1 MIRTASS
8 TCCRPGNQRRRS
20 SFLICTLR
28 VVAAVPAQIS
38 SHGIARMNLRKGP
51 HQPAQADGALVG
63 ARRGQ
68 GARCRRSLGAGELVR
83 SVAYAPGLGR
93 TRPFTRESAHG
104 ERCRSARVVLPAGAL
119 GASRN
124 IGAVVGRPQP
134 RHNQHRHL
142 RALGQPQW
150 LCVCCHIPPT
160 WTGSSHC
167 LPTLLRRC
175 RPRSA
180 QALCHR
186 SPRHIVRRRPVPS
199 QAREHDDVGTACA
212 LLANTGV
219 GLG

>member
-1 MIRTASS
+1 M
-8 TCCRPGNQRRRS
+8 
-20 SFLICTLR
+20 
-28 VVAAVPAQIS
+28 
-38 SHGIARMNLRKGP
+38 
-51 HQPAQADGALVG
+51 
-63 ARRGQ
+63 

-83 SVAYAPGLGR
+83 SVAYARGLGR

-150 LCVCCHIPPT
+150 LCVSCHIPPT

-186 SPRHIVRRRPVPS
+186 SPGISFGAGLCRAKRASTTMSAQRARCSPTPASGWVDAASCRPVTLRRRTQEFTTPPW
-199 QAREHDDVGTACA
+199 RCA
-212 LLANTGV
+212 GR
-219 GLG
+219 G

>member
-8 TCCRPGNQRRRS
+8 ACCRPGNQRRRS

-63 ARRGQ
+63 ASRGQ

-83 SVAYAPGLGR
+83 SVAYARGLGR

-150 LCVCCHIPPT
+150 LCVSCHIPPDLD
-160 WTGSSHC
+160 WQQP
-167 LPTLLRRC
+167 LPADVAAALPATQRAGAVPSQSPAYRSAPACAEPSARARRC
-175 RPRSA
+175 RHSVRA
-180 QALCHR
+180 ARQH
-186 SPRHIVRRRPVPS
+186 RRR
-199 QAREHDDVGTACA
+199 AG
-212 LLANTGV
+212 
-219 GLG
+219 